1 MTLETWSLI
10 SSIIGVSSY
19 VLFTVLLF
27 QRSIFL
33 DRPMFRRIYPLLMI
47 VLLAGPPVLCG
58 SLLLFRGDAMMPQL
72 KGMFLADGF
81 VLWYAIG
88 LMLLALPVV
97 RRLDRRVQAKMQAAQ
112 KEPLKPQQ
120 KLVVPVVG
128 FGCVV
133 PLILFFVATIALVIM
148 GVRLVEYNPNFDGPQ
163 PIVEWCGIDM
173 VIFFD
178 RLAGSIMLSVTPIF
192 LLTLLVPILQKENH
206 KFYRI
211 TLIELIVLAVI
222 IAGLVAL
229 LWPAVKAARE
239 TPRKLTCSMRMKMLG
254 LALHNYQYEYG
265 TLPPAYTVDAEG
277 NKLHSWRVLLLPFL
291 EQQALYEQIRLDEPW
306 DSEHNS
312 RFHATNAALFE
323 FRCPDRENQST
334 FFVSYYVT
342 PEVQRENCDYS
353 VIIGTDTL
361 FPGAEC
367 RSLDELTDTEKT
379 TQILCIERR
388 SSICWMDPTQ
398 EITVEAFKRGM
409 NQSSDGPGSEKHS
422 GATVVFADGMAEL
435 LLDNDSPSLL
445 PRKEKP

>member
-1 MTLETWSLI
+1 MTLGTWSLI
-10 SSIIGVSSY
+10 SNIIGVSSY

-33 DRPMFRRIYPLLMI
+33 ERPMFRRFYPLLII
-47 VLLAGPPVLCG
+47 VLLAGSPVLCG
-58 SLLLFRGDAMMPQL
+58 SLLFFRGDEMMPQL
-72 KGMFLADGF
+72 KGMFLADGL
-81 VLWYAIG
+81 VLWYVIG
-88 LMLLALPVV
+88 LMLLALPIV
-97 RRLDRRVQAKMQAAQ
+97 RRLDQQVQAKIQAAQ

-120 KLVVPVVG
+120 KLLVPVIG
-128 FGCVV
+128 SGCVV
-133 PLILFFVATIALVIM
+133 PLILFFVATIALVKM

-163 PIVEWCGIDM
+163 PVVEWCGIDM

-178 RLAGSIMLSVTPIF
+178 RLAGSIMLSIMPIF
-192 LLTLLVPILQKENH
+192 LLTSLIPTLQKENR
-206 KFYRI
+206 KFYRV
-211 TLIELIVLAVI
+211 TLVELIVVTVI

-239 TPRKLTCSMRMKMLG
+239 TPRKLTCSMRMKMLD

-265 TLPPAYTVDAEG
+265 SLPPAYTVDAEG

-323 FRCPDRENQST
+323 FRCPNRENQST
-334 FFVSYYVT
+334 FFVSSYVT
-342 PEVQRENCDYS
+342 PKVQRENCDYS
-353 VIIGTDTL
+353 VIIGSETL

-367 RSLDELTDTEKT
+367 RNLDELSDTEKT
-379 TQILCIERR
+379 TQILCIERH

-398 EITVEAFKRGM
+398 EITVEAFERGM
-409 NQSSDGPGSEKHS
+409 NQSSDGPSSEKHP
-422 GATVVFADGMAEL
+422 GVTVLFADGMAEL
-435 LLDNDSPSLL
+435 LLDNDRQHTL